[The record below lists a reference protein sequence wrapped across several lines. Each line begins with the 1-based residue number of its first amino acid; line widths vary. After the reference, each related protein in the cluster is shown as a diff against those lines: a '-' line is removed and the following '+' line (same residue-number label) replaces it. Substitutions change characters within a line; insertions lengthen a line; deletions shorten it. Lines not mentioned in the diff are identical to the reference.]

1 MSRALRRLYHHRRM
15 ICLTKSVLHVL
26 ALTVACAMMAG
37 CKSTETDIDVDGGTK
52 LFGPRRVKVG
62 ETFEIRQPFDRETGS
77 QWELASFDSRIVQLT
92 TFSPVDVSDPN
103 AMVRVM
109 RFEGRSP
116 GETEIVMLRR
126 NREPLTP
133 GMPPEPR
140 ERKSIKVRVVD

>member
-1 MSRALRRLYHHRRM
+1 MAVMMCRTNGIL
-15 ICLTKSVLHVL
+15 L
-26 ALTVACAMMAG
+26 AFGLIIACAMVDG
-37 CKSTETDIDVDGGTK
+37 CKSAETDIDVDGGTK

-92 TFSPVDVSDPN
+92 TFSPVDMSDPS

-116 GETEIVMLRR
+116 GETEIVMLKR

-133 GMPPEPR
+133 GIPPEPR
-140 ERKSIKVRVVD
+140 ERQGIKVRVVE